1 MPKHRIALFPG
12 TFDPFTLGH
21 LDIAEK
27 AARLFDEVEITIAAN
42 PGKEPLLTAETRLQ
56 LVRESTAHI
65 AGVTAAVFDGLLVD
79 QARSRRASAL
89 VRGLRHS
96 SDLDYE
102 AQMAFANRAMLPG
115 LETVFFLTSAPFARI
130 SSSIVRDV
138 FRRGGDV
145 TPFVPAA
152 VRAVLQGHAP
162 PLS

>member
-27 AARLFDEVEITIAAN
+27 AARLFDAVEITIAAN
-42 PGKEPLLTAETRLQ
+42 PGKEPMLAAETRLQ
-56 LVRESTAHI
+56 LVRKSTVHI
-65 AGVTAAVFDGLLVD
+65 AGITAAVFDGLLVD

-102 AQMAFANRAMLPG
+102 AQMAFANSAMLSG
-115 LETVFFLTSAPFARI
+115 LETVFLLTSAPYARI

-138 FRRGGDV
+138 CRRGGDV
-145 TPFVPAA
+145 SSFVPAA
-152 VRAVLQGHAP
+152 VAAFLKGNAP
-162 PLS
+162 PIP